1 MKFTSQ
7 ALSLLLITSAAQ
19 GKHQVSYQTPLAP
32 RDASLLPKDA
42 EAKKVGTE
50 IGGEDFGLDLRDRLI
65 SPGEAKGKDEKTK
78 DSGETDTTKAW
89 RDGEVRACLLWFVSM
104 HLL

>member
-7 ALSLLLITSAAQ
+7 DLSLFLLITSAAQ
-19 GKHQVSYQTPLAP
+19 GKHQVSLAL
-32 RDASLLPKDA
+32 RDEDASLLPKDA

-50 IGGEDFGLDLRDRLI
+50 IGGEDFGLDLRDLLI